1 MGTAVAGVA
10 QAAAAVAVAV
20 IQAGVA
26 KGVADK
32 QYDIAKKQ
40 LAIAQFVQDTWKTNH
55 LPCELKLLAE
65 VCAEPM
71 YVPQY
76 DMVTAR
82 AGNDVA
88 IAFSK
93 QRTEIRRKL
102 SVYSVGSFIALE
114 RQMGIAEAL
123 VTTDAIASARRR
135 EDGRAELKKQQRI
148 ENQNRA
154 VALGRN
160 LLDQSGSAMRAA
172 AAGYSAGGSTIA
184 SAVNSGAQLLGYLSE
199 RNFNNRDGKTKLYDT
214 ESPERRSGAVSY
226 LPDAPLAHV
235 TGVPPTNITGFALT
249 QPGVANTDA
258 LTPPINPSDPNGYGD
273 A

>member
-1 MGTAVAGVA
+1 MGTAVAGIA
-10 QAAAAVAVAV
+10 QAVAAVAVAV
-20 IQAGVA
+20 IQADSA
-26 KGVADK
+26 RKIANK
-32 QYDIAKKQ
+32 QFDIANKQ
-40 LAIAQFVQDTWKTNH
+40 LAIAVFVQDTWKTNH

-65 VCAEPM
+65 VCAEPA

-76 DMVTAR
+76 SMVTAR
-82 AGNDVA
+82 ASNDAA

-102 SVYSVGSFIALE
+102 SIYSVGSFQALE

-123 VTTDAIASARRR
+123 VTADAIAAARRR

-172 AAGYSAGGSTIA
+172 AAGYSTGGSTVA
-184 SAVNSGAQLLGYLSE
+184 SAMNSGAQLLGYLAG
-199 RNFNNRDGKTKLYDT
+199 RDNPSGGG
-214 ESPERRSGAVSY
+214 RSGGDRERTLNRINGSGGPAITGGTGNATTGASAVV
-226 LPDAPLAHV
+226 PDNPSA
-235 TGVPPTNITGFALT
+235 GYPPTAYTSFEA
-249 QPGVANTDA
+249 DY
-258 LTPPINPSDPNGYGD
+258 PPSSE
-273 A
+273 

>member
-1 MGTAVAGVA
+1 M
-10 QAAAAVAVAV
+10 
-20 IQAGVA
+20 
-26 KGVADK
+26 
-32 QYDIAKKQ
+32 
-40 LAIAQFVQDTWKTNH
+40 
-55 LPCELKLLAE
+55 
-65 VCAEPM
+65 
-71 YVPQY
+71 PQY

-199 RNFNNRDGKTKLYDT
+199 RNFNNRDGKTKVYDT
-214 ESPERRSGAVSY
+214 ESPERRPGAVSY
-226 LPDAPLAHV
+226 IPDAPLAHI
-235 TGVPPTNITGFALT
+235 TGGGVPLTTGRPLAD
-249 QPGVANTDA
+249 PGAPASTYPNLPDNTPNAN
-258 LTPPINPSDPNGYGD
+258 GD
-273 A
+273 Y